1 MERTILVVEDND
13 VNRSLVKDVLAL
25 GGYEILEARNGSE
38 GVRLAREHLPDLIL
52 MDVQMPVMNGM
63 TATKILKADSRTK
76 EIKIIS
82 LSAYGVDVT
91 PEEFLQTGF
100 DDYLSKPLNI
110 HTLTDKVRQFLA
122 GGK

>member
-1 MERTILVVEDND
+1 MERTIVVVEDND

-63 TATKILKADSRTK
+63 TATKILKADSRTRA
-76 EIKIIS
+76 IKIIS
-82 LSAYGVDVT
+82 LSAYAVDAT

>member
-13 VNRSLVKDVLAL
+13 MNRSLVKDVLAL

-63 TATKILKADSRTK
+63 TATKILKADSRTRA
-76 EIKIIS
+76 IKIIS
-82 LSAYGVDVT
+82 LSAYAVDVT

-110 HTLTDKVRQFLA
+110 HTLTDKVRQFLV

>member
-13 VNRSLVKDVLAL
+13 ANRSLVKDVLAL

-63 TATKILKADSRTK
+63 TATKILKADSRTRA
-76 EIKIIS
+76 IKIIS
-82 LSAYGVDVT
+82 LSAYAVDVT

-110 HTLTDKVRQFLA
+110 HTLTDKVRQFLV